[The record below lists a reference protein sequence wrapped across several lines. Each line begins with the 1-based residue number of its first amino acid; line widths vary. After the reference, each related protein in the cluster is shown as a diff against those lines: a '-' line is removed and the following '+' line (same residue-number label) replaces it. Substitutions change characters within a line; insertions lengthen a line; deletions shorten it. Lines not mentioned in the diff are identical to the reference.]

1 MNIEILSI
9 FSGRL
14 AVVRIMMLLS
24 AAALFGIGMAAI
36 YSAGNPLT
44 DSDEDKTAFSGPD
57 NPNIETITLNP
68 DKSNPNAGAWKK
80 QLVFAA
86 AGLLSF
92 FIVNLVDYRRLGQAS
107 YWIYGVVL
115 VLLMIILLDKWVDI
129 PFVPY
134 VKGARRW
141 IRLGTAT
148 HYIQIQPSEFCK
160 IAYIM
165 ALAWYLRFRSN
176 YRHLVGLAGP
186 FALTVLAMALILL
199 EPDLGTTMLLMPMLF
214 SMLFV
219 AGARVRHLLLF
230 IGLAIIVSPLL
241 WTMLHDY
248 QKMRISCVLLQND
261 RIFQAASDHPTLAR
275 ILVGS
280 PSRLRDWKKN
290 EGYHLMHSKQAIASG
305 GLMGYG
311 YGKGPYSQYEYL
323 PERHNDFIFALIAH
337 QWGFWGGV
345 LVMLLYG
352 ILFACGAEIAYL
364 NTDPFARL
372 TAVGIIAMFAVEV
385 AVNVSMT
392 LGLMPITGLT
402 LPFVS
407 YGGSSLMVNMIALG
421 LLNNIGRFRP
431 FSVAGKPFEHFQ

>member
-1 MNIEILSI
+1 MNIEIVSI

-14 AVVRIMMLLS
+14 AVLRIIMLLS
-24 AAALFGIGMAAI
+24 AAALFGIGMAGI

-44 DSDEDKTAFSGPD
+44 DTEDDATEVSGSDNTDMD
-57 NPNIETITLNP
+57 TITLNP

-86 AGLLSF
+86 AGLFSF
-92 FIVNLVDYRRLGQAS
+92 FIVNLIDYRRLGQAS
-107 YWIYGVVL
+107 YWIYGIIL
-115 VLLMIILLDKWVDI
+115 VLLMVILLDKWIDI

-134 VKGARRW
+134 VKGSRRW
-141 IRLGTAT
+141 IRLGTAS

-160 IAYIM
+160 IAYIL

-230 IGLAIIVSPLL
+230 VGLAVVVSPFL

-248 QKMRISCVLLQND
+248 QKMRISCVLLQNE
-261 RIFQAASDHPTLAR
+261 RIFQAASEHPTLAK

-305 GLMGYG
+305 GLAGYG

-337 QWGFWGGV
+337 QWGFGGGV
-345 LVMLLYG
+345 LVILLYAV
-352 ILFACGAEIAYL
+352 LFACGAEIAYL

-372 TAVGIIAMFAVEV
+372 TAVGIIAMFAVAV
-385 AVNVSMT
+385 SVNVSMT

>member
-1 MNIEILSI
+1 
-9 FSGRL
+9 
-14 AVVRIMMLLS
+14 
-24 AAALFGIGMAAI
+24 
-36 YSAGNPLT
+36 
-44 DSDEDKTAFSGPD
+44 
-57 NPNIETITLNP
+57 
-68 DKSNPNAGAWKK
+68 
-80 QLVFAA
+80 
-86 AGLLSF
+86 
-92 FIVNLVDYRRLGQAS
+92 
-107 YWIYGVVL
+107 
-115 VLLMIILLDKWVDI
+115 
-129 PFVPY
+129 
-134 VKGARRW
+134 
-141 IRLGTAT
+141 
-148 HYIQIQPSEFCK
+148 
-160 IAYIM
+160 
-165 ALAWYLRFRSN
+165 
-176 YRHLVGLAGP
+176 
-186 FALTVLAMALILL
+186 
-199 EPDLGTTMLLMPMLF
+199 
-214 SMLFV
+214 
-219 AGARVRHLLLF
+219 
-230 IGLAIIVSPLL
+230 
-241 WTMLHDY
+241 MLHEY
-248 QKMRISCVLLQND
+248 QKMRISCVLLQNE
-261 RIFQAASDHPTLAR
+261 RIFQAASEHPTLAK

-280 PSRLRDWKKN
+280 PNRLRDWKKN